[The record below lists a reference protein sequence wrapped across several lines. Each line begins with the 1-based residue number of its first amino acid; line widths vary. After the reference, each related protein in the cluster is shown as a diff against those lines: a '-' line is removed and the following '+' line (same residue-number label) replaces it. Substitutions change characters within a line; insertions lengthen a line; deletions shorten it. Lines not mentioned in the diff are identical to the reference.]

1 MIIKFIANK
10 HDFIRESNKAALLR
24 VDYDKYVWIPN
35 QFIELFGLINMVKVI
50 APDDIRLNLYQ
61 GDLKFLQLLE
71 QKDKLT
77 DIGNVSIELVK
88 KMYYKYN
95 NFTI

>member
-35 QFIELFGLINMVKVI
+35 QFIELMGLINMVKLIV
-50 APDDIRLNLYQ
+50 PDDIKLKIYQ
-61 GDLKFLQLLE
+61 GELKFLQQLE
-71 QKDKLT
+71 KKDTLT
-77 DIGNVSIELVK
+77 PIGTITIELVK

-95 NFTI
+95 NFTV